1 MQKLATLKE
10 TVSFW
15 STLQEKLNT
24 LLDLIELAISDNDMD
39 FREAAEQELS
49 DLAVSLEQEEFKL
62 LLSGEYDKRS
72 AIKSKEWAIEQMRFS
87 GAQRLML
94 PWLHDEIEEMQHL
107 MGSNTWAYGVEP
119 NRGTLETFMKYL
131 VDQQSHYT

>member
-15 STLQEKLNT
+15 STLQDKLNT

-49 DLAVSLEQEEFKL
+49 L
-62 LLSGEYDKRS
+62 
-72 AIKSKEWAIEQMRFS
+72 IHI
-87 GAQRLML
+87 
-94 PWLHDEIEEMQHL
+94 
-107 MGSNTWAYGVEP
+107 
-119 NRGTLETFMKYL
+119 
-131 VDQQSHYT
+131 